1 MLVFGG
7 VYRWS
12 IEDWLVVSN
21 IVYFHPYLRKW
32 WKLTHIF
39 QMGWNHQP
47 DRGWSANKDVC
58 MFLFCLQKKER
69 IDSKRWWWFQIFIPT
84 WGDDP
89 IWLIFFNWVWNHQL
103 EKVRITA
110 ISNCYLSK
118 DQLFDALVFNSVLEF
133 RGQQIDIMEGPWR
146 SLMSCFLPL
155 RYDICR
161 YRHRYQTWQV
171 SDFKTS

>member
-58 MFLFCLQKKER
+58 MFLFCLQKKRNGLIQKGGGGFKFSSLLGEM
-69 IDSKRWWWFQIFIPT
+69 I
-84 WGDDP
+84 P

-118 DQLFDALVFNSVLEF
+118 DQLFDAFGIQLSFGVQGATDWYHGGALEVIDVLLPAF
-133 RGQQIDIMEGPWR
+133 KIWYMQI
-146 SLMSCFLPL
+146 
-155 RYDICR
+155 
-161 YRHRYQTWQV
+161 
-171 SDFKTS
+171 

>member
-58 MFLFCLQKKER
+58 MFLFCLQKKR
-69 IDSKRWWWFQIFIPT
+69 TDWFKKVVVVSNVHPYLGRWSNLTNIFQLGLKPPT
-84 WGDDP
+84 RKGE
-89 IWLIFFNWVWNHQL
+89 NH
-103 EKVRITA
+103 
-110 ISNCYLSK
+110 C
-118 DQLFDALVFNSVLEF
+118 
-133 RGQQIDIMEGPWR
+133 
-146 SLMSCFLPL
+146 
-155 RYDICR
+155 
-161 YRHRYQTWQV
+161 
-171 SDFKTS
+171 DFKLLSQQGPAVWCFGIQLSFGVQGATDWYHGGALEVIDVLLPAFKIWYMQI